1 MPKLDRRM
9 ERTRKKLTE
18 TFIDLALEFGYD
30 RVSVRQLA
38 RRAGTGSST
47 FYRHFRDKDD
57 LLMQIILGL
66 VNGSRGVAEIA
77 QSPREEAVLWYQYVQ
92 QNQKVFRLLL
102 DMPEENPARQM
113 YRRAC
118 AEVVRQRYFPS
129 DMSDVEPD
137 MAINHIVISSD
148 ELLGW
153 YLNNIDAYEP
163 DEIAAIFCDLIV
175 QAAAE
180 VAFVPREEWLQR
192 FSRD

>member
-1 MPKLDRRM
+1 MPRLDRRM

-18 TFIDLALEFGYD
+18 TFVDLVLEFGYD
-30 RVSVRQLA
+30 RVSVRQLV

-47 FYRHFRDKDD
+47 FYRHFHDKDD
-57 LLMQIILGL
+57 LLMHIMSDL
-66 VNGSRGVAEIA
+66 VNGSREIAGRA
-77 QSPREEAVLWYQYVQ
+77 QSPREEAVLWYRYVQ

-118 AEVVRQRYFPS
+118 ADVVRQRYFPS
-129 DMSDVEPD
+129 DSSDVEPD
-137 MAINHIVISSD
+137 MAIHHIVVSSD

-153 YLNNIDAYEP
+153 YLNNIDVYGP

-180 VAFVPREEWLQR
+180 VAFVPRKEWLER
-192 FSRD
+192 FS